1 MYQHFAFFFFV
12 SRRSRS
18 RQTFSQFCSF
28 FLVFG
33 LVQLSRHKM
42 TTAVSKKRAKD
53 IKKKYTKDDDRF
65 APFFSTNICYFG
77 LKIDECSEGFT
88 AADLDKLLG
97 LACELELDRC
107 EGFSDDD
114 TNTLYKC
121 APVHAINALLLL
133 VASDRSIADT
143 VAQRMAPRCA
153 NTIDGEDGTE
163 FITEITGPNLV
174 VLMDEIGPIA
184 VPYLVAEMHNLLFAP
199 DLSTDSWLGT
209 TNVGAALNDII
220 RESQKDIPLAISLT
234 QQFCAPL
241 LEFLRQFGPTL
252 PATARANSSVNMMHR
267 SNAGYFLKKVVDI
280 AMLITEEKEVLQL
293 CRLMCGLEST
303 FDHSW
308 LDVLRSFSLE
318 PHPQDELLRVRGNRL
333 DWVIQI
339 WNENHPDKQFP
350 FPRGVVDGP
359 FPGQPGYELPKR
371 LFRHKYCRNPYKCVN
386 ESAGSSHTPVGIK
399 VCDRCKHTYYCSD
412 ICQREGWYCRRNGE
426 ADQFPRDS
434 FPSKFLVRPLKRLL
448 PESRSWLLSHRHQ
461 CLLIQA
467 YKRWVKIQKQERS
480 AGVNEDEEQA
490 TAADEG

>member
-1 MYQHFAFFFFV
+1 MSYEDPPP
-12 SRRSRS
+12 
-18 RQTFSQFCSF
+18 
-28 FLVFG
+28 
-33 LVQLSRHKM
+33 
-42 TTAVSKKRAKD
+42 TTRKRAMVIKKRYLSVGMSTASRW
-53 IKKKYTKDDDRF
+53 RF
-65 APFFSTNICYFG
+65 GRLFTTSMDTVFSDTSELHYH
-77 LKIDECSEGFT
+77 DCSEGFT
-88 AADLDKLLG
+88 VDDVEKLISLS
-97 LACELELDRC
+97 CELELDHC
-107 EGFSDDD
+107 TGFEEDYQF
-114 TNTLYKC
+114 NC
-121 APVHAINALLLL
+121 APLHAMNALLLL
-133 VASDRSIADT
+133 VASDKSLADT
-143 VAQRMAPRCA
+143 VARRLARRCA
-153 NTIDGEDGTE
+153 ESVSSLENDFLTE
-163 FITEITGPNLV
+163 VMGHNMGHNMVMLLCECGPPAIPYLITEMRKLILSLHAQPISWFGASYV
-174 VLMDEIGPIA
+174 SRAVL
-184 VPYLVAEMHNLLFAP
+184 N
-199 DLSTDSWLGT
+199 
-209 TNVGAALNDII
+209 II
-220 RESQKDIPLAISLT
+220 RECYKDIPLAISLT
-234 QQFCAPL
+234 DQCCAPL
-241 LEFLRQFGPTL
+241 LEFGHHPTAAL
-252 PATARANSSVNMMHR
+252 NPVNQE
-267 SNAGYFLKKVVDI
+267 NASYFLSKLVEVAI
-280 AMLITEEKEVLQL
+280 LITDEKEVLEL
-293 CRLMCGLEST
+293 CRSNKCNDNG

-333 DWVIQI
+333 DWVIQT